1 MKRYFIL
8 ILFLSFQPCKGQS
21 DSQNIAFVA
30 YWSIGDSY
38 DFKITKIKKQWKDSQ
53 LSTHDSTQYISNF
66 LVIDSTGSTY
76 TIKWTFKQNIID
88 TYEIPEEIIQR
99 LPNNGPTEVVYKTTE
114 LGQFL
119 GIENWESLG
128 NMMNNLLNE
137 VIQIIANET
146 NNKSQELL
154 ENMKSLI
161 SILGT
166 KEGLEKLIFKELRLI
181 HFPFGTV
188 MYPNKP
194 LKYKDSFPNM
204 LGGKPMKANAK
215 ISVESVD
222 YDSSEC
228 VLQQEENLDPRD
240 TKKYLKNVIE
250 SLSMD
255 KKEMKSTFKGSK
267 YNVSDRNRYEYYY
280 YPGIPKKIET
290 ERTMIFLIQ
299 KHSQVRVDKIKIE
312 LINKYNVL

>member
-1 MKRYFIL
+1 
-8 ILFLSFQPCKGQS
+8 
-21 DSQNIAFVA
+21 
-30 YWSIGDSY
+30 
-38 DFKITKIKKQWKDSQ
+38 
-53 LSTHDSTQYISNF
+53 
-66 LVIDSTGSTY
+66 
-76 TIKWTFKQNIID
+76 
-88 TYEIPEEIIQR
+88 
-99 LPNNGPTEVVYKTTE
+99 
-114 LGQFL
+114 
-119 GIENWESLG
+119 
-128 NMMNNLLNE
+128 
-137 VIQIIANET
+137 
-146 NNKSQELL
+146 
-154 ENMKSLI
+154 
-161 SILGT
+161 
-166 KEGLEKLIFKELRLI
+166 
-181 HFPFGTV
+181 
-188 MYPNKP
+188 
-194 LKYKDSFPNM
+194 
-204 LGGKPMKANAK
+204 MKANAK